1 MRILIDTSTLYSA
14 MTHEGR
20 VHDLLHLIIKRH
32 EVVLSDYIVEELK
45 RNIKLKLSGP
55 KRENALLDLEI
66 VVSLCCIITKEQYI
80 HNLPAA
86 KELIS
91 LKDSPV
97 LACGM
102 LDEIDYLLTSDKEFL
117 KLKMKKI
124 ISPNDAWNI
133 MI

>member
-1 MRILIDTSTLYSA
+1 MKILIDTSTLYSA

-20 VHDLLHLIIKRH
+20 VHDLLYLIIERH

-45 RNIKLKLSGP
+45 RNIQLKLSGP
-55 KRENALLDLEI
+55 KRESALLDLEI
-66 VVSLCCIITKEQYI
+66 VVSLCRIITIDQYI
-80 HNLPAA
+80 HNLPEA

-117 KLKMKKI
+117 KLKLKKI
-124 ISPNDAWNI
+124 ILPNDAWNFL
-133 MI
+133 